1 METIKLKIETVNA
14 VLNYLVEQPFKN
26 VAQLI
31 TNIQK
36 EAKELNEME
45 KTEEQ

>member
-36 EAKELNEME
+36 EAKELNDME
-45 KTEEQ
+45 KPEEQ

>member
-45 KTEEQ
+45 KSEEQ

>member
-45 KTEEQ
+45 KPEEQ

>member
-45 KTEEQ
+45 KSEE